1 MTLLSPNAAMARA
14 QEKQRSLLRF
24 LRDNKWTTQENVQWL
39 LGLRSRQA
47 AHKTLVRLESTGLV
61 KRHRIDGPTGA
72 PLTIWGITVHGVM
85 VSFGDGEPIS
95 DTRAFEPSK
104 LSLVQMQHHL
114 GLQQIQIRLAAAG
127 WHGWRREAVRSKNGI
142 VPDAIVTHPNGWPV
156 AIEYERSL
164 KSLRRYQEI
173 LVGHLVARKCGHYRD
188 IYYLAP
194 DECFRDRLMR
204 MFVAIK
210 TVRHQGET
218 IKVTQELLA
227 PFRFFHLASP
237 FEHFER

>member
-1 MTLLSPNAAMARA
+1 MTLLSPNVARERA
-14 QEKQRSLLRF
+14 QEKQRTLLRF
-24 LRDNKWTTQENVQWL
+24 LRDNKWTTQENIQWL

-47 AHKTLVRLESTGLV
+47 AHKTLVRLEATGLV
-61 KRHRIDGPTGA
+61 KRHRIDGLAGA

-85 VSFGDGEPIS
+85 VSFGDHEPIS
-95 DTRAFEPSK
+95 DIRAFEPSK
-104 LSLVQMQHHL
+104 LSLVQMQHQL
-114 GLQQIQIRLAAAG
+114 GLQQIQIRLIAAG
-127 WHGWRREAVRSKNGI
+127 WHGWHREAFKSKRGI
-142 VPDAIVTHPNGWPV
+142 VPDAVVSHPSGWPV

-164 KSLRRYQEI
+164 KSFRRYQDI
-173 LVGHLVARKCGHYRD
+173 LIGHLMARKHGHYRD

-194 DECFRDRLMR
+194 DQCFRDRLMR
-204 MFVAIK
+204 MFTAIK

-227 PFRFFHLASP
+227 PFRFFHLASQ